1 MTSEATSAATPATS
15 GATPATSSSAT
26 RPIRPAIE
34 TPTGRFEFAEHN
46 CFACGTLN
54 TGGLGLMLHVEAGRS
69 WADITLDRR
78 FEGWDGVIHG
88 GILCTILDEVMA
100 WALVGEDNWGV
111 TARMAVTFK
120 RPVQVGMPIHA
131 EGWIARSTRRIV
143 DTAGHIVDATTG
155 LELATSTGVYVAA
168 GAQRKQELR
177 ERYAYRAAD
186 PTDPA
191 GLTASTEPTDSAQ
204 PAAAAA
210 SDLSRAN
217 DPTPKADR

>member
-1 MTSEATSAATPATS
+1 
-15 GATPATSSSAT
+15 
-26 RPIRPAIE
+26 
-34 TPTGRFEFAEHN
+34 
-46 CFACGTLN
+46 
-54 TGGLGLMLHVEAGRS
+54 MLHVEAGRS
-69 WADITLDRR
+69 WSDLTLDRR
-78 FEGWDGVIHG
+78 FEGWEQVIHG

-131 EGWIARSTRRIV
+131 EGWITRSTRRIV

-177 ERYAYRAAD
+177 DRYAYRAAD
-186 PTDPA
+186 PADA
-191 GLTASTEPTDSAQ
+191 EPTGPTDRPIRP
-204 PAAAAA
+204 PAPRPH
-210 SDLSRAN
+210 LTSRAAD